1 MIRALV
7 VLALAATMCT
17 PASTK
22 PGTSPP
28 DVFVPDPPAPTSDA
42 GHSVDAGPPGLC
54 PDARQHLVEMG
65 CPPAES
71 YFGEW
76 ETTCAAK
83 SDGQAISKCILGK
96 DVCSD
101 AHNCEE

>member
-1 MIRALV
+1 
-7 VLALAATMCT
+7 MCT

-22 PGTSPP
+22 SGTPPPP
-28 DVFVPDPPAPTSDA
+28 DVFVPPVTTSDA
-42 GHSVDAGPPGLC
+42 GRADAGPPGLC

-76 ETTCAAK
+76 ETTCAGK
-83 SDGQAISKCILGK
+83 SDGQEIAKCILAK
-96 DVCSD
+96 NVCNE
-101 AHNCEE
+101 AHACEE